1 MAFCDENND
10 GEVDCREAMRA
21 SAKVV
26 LLIINTIWL
35 LLGLG
40 LLIVGIYAA
49 IQFQQY
55 DGLVDI
61 AVLYVISVFGLLM
74 MIVTGVGYIGILKLN
89 KILLAIYATCL
100 FLLCLGM
107 VVVGIVLLS
116 YVSTIDESQGPKLEN
131 AQTITN
137 HFPQGSDEGAWR
149 PKITKAFKCIYF

>member
-55 DGLVDI
+55 DGLR
-61 AVLYVISVFGLLM
+61 F
-74 MIVTGVGYIGILKLN
+74 
-89 KILLAIYATCL
+89 
-100 FLLCLGM
+100 
-107 VVVGIVLLS
+107 
-116 YVSTIDESQGPKLEN
+116 
-131 AQTITN
+131 
-137 HFPQGSDEGAWR
+137 
-149 PKITKAFKCIYF
+149 